1 MRSTVMRGG
10 FVGAGT
16 AFTTGR
22 STVSGR
28 CATGAT
34 RAPGPMMP
42 ERMAPGTPSRSPP
55 TTPHCMTCPAPAVS
69 GGSTMIRATAGTLAG
84 MMRAFGKARAAAAR
98 ERGGTTFGPGGGGG
112 GGAPGVTS
120 VVTRNA
126 RPKVCG
132 EISGASTAQPISTA
146 CPVNPMAVVQTL
158 LLVGPQENVAVSN
171 MVILLS
177 LRLADTLLLWK
188 GTLGSAPQRPVLGV
202 VVIAFNLHPN
212 RHRMPAKVPPCA
224 VPAACP
230 TGPARSSRG
239 GSMGDRKS
247 TRLNS

>member
-10 FVGAGT
+10 FVGAGA

-84 MMRAFGKARAAAAR
+84 MMRAFGKTRAAAAR

-132 EISGASTAQPISTA
+132 EIIGASSAQPIIIA
-146 CPVNPMAVVQTL
+146 WPVKPMAVAQTL
-158 LLVGPQENVAVSN
+158 DRWRRRAGSHQRGHQKRAPQSLRRDHRSQQRTANNHRLASEAHGGSPDPLGGLAVGKCCRLKHDV
-171 MVILLS
+171 LLS
-177 LRLADTLLLWK
+177 LRLADTLLLSK
-188 GTLGSAPQRPVLGV
+188 KL
-202 VVIAFNLHPN
+202 
-212 RHRMPAKVPPCA
+212 A
-224 VPAACP
+224 V
-230 TGPARSSRG
+230 
-239 GSMGDRKS
+239 
-247 TRLNS
+247 NV